1 MSTNKILECE
11 ITTSPSGSESGASN
25 LQDLLAKRKKWEIRE
40 LDKTMHSGVQASVV
54 MSWTW
59 EIPPFQELDL
69 RDTLSRR
76 VEPEPNR
83 WTISCLQLG
92 LAGRLLG

>member
-1 MSTNKILECE
+1 
-11 ITTSPSGSESGASN
+11 
-25 LQDLLAKRKKWEIRE
+25 
-40 LDKTMHSGVQASVV
+40 